1 MATATDA
8 DWSIRA
14 QRLSKSYKVY
24 EKPSDLLAEIVTGGQ
39 RHRVHDAVSDVSFT
53 LAPGEVVGIIG
64 SNGAGKSTLLK
75 MIAGTLTPTSG
86 QLDVRGKISAILEL
100 GTGFHPEYSGREN
113 VYLGGMCLGMS
124 RAQVE
129 SKFDWI
135 VDFAELGHVIDRPFK
150 TYSSGMQARLTFA
163 TAISIEPEI
172 LIIDEALAAGDAY
185 FVVKCGQRVRELCAS
200 GATVLFVSHS
210 TYQVASLCQRA
221 IWIEGGKVREIGDAI
236 EVCRHY
242 DYAVHERLSN
252 GDGEV
257 VTISPDFD
265 AIEDMAPVGDTANAE
280 ANAPLEAAS
289 LAEVTDAAAG
299 PGAADARIDDVTT
312 LPGEAV
318 EQSAALAEKAAPQ
331 APGDAKES
339 YAFVPAQPGLVSA
352 KAGSKLEIV
361 GLSSVHDEIFR
372 RGPTRITA
380 IRWLTQDGK
389 PASIVRSWDPVTLV
403 VEYACAGSEIPQGTL
418 GLSLAINRKHD
429 RMLVA
434 MFSTVNPV
442 RDDDLAHYDAAPFRK
457 PAMEKGKLVARFE
470 HLELMEGEYLLSLGL
485 QENIPSTSDFHE
497 YHHMRYR
504 FRISR
509 NGYPSGAVFQPSI
522 EWAHEP
528 L

>member
-1 MATATDA
+1 MTHIEMATATDA

-24 EKPSDLLAEIVTGGQ
+24 DKPSDLLAEIVTGGR
-39 RHRVHDAVSDVSFT
+39 RHRVHDAVSDVSFS
-53 LAPGEVVGIIG
+53 LSPGEVVGIIG

-113 VYLGGMCLGMS
+113 VFLGGMCLGMS

-129 SKFDWI
+129 KKFDWI
-135 VDFAELGHVIDRPFK
+135 VEFAELGHVIDRPFK

-163 TAISIEPEI
+163 TAISIDPEI

-252 GDGEV
+252 GDGQV

-265 AIEDMAPVGDTANAE
+265 AIEGVSSGGDGNTS
-280 ANAPLEAAS
+280 LEAAS
-289 LAEVTDAAAG
+289 LTEMTDASAVPEAAEVRSDT
-299 PGAADARIDDVTT
+299 PWTT
-312 LPGEAV
+312 SPREAV
-318 EQSAALAEKAAPQ
+318 EEASA
-331 APGDAKES
+331 GAKES
-339 YAFVPAQPGLVSA
+339 YAFVPAQPGLISA

-389 PASIVRSWDPVTLV
+389 PANIVRSWDPVTLV
-403 VEYACAGSEIPQGTL
+403 VEYACAGDEIPQGTL

-429 RMLVA
+429 RILAAV
-434 MFSTVNPV
+434 FSTVNPV
-442 RDDDLAHYDAAPFRK
+442 RDDELAHYDSAPFRK
-457 PAMEKGKLVARFE
+457 PAMERGRLVARFE
-470 HLELMEGEYLLSLGL
+470 HLELVEGEYLLSLGL
-485 QENIPSTSDFHE
+485 QQNIPSTSDFHE
-497 YHHMRYR
+497 YHHLRYR
-504 FRISR
+504 FRVGR